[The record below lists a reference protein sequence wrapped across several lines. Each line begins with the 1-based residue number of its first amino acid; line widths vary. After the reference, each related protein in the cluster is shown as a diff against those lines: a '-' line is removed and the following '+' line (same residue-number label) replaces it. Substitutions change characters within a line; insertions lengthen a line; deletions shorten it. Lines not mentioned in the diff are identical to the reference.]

1 MGMRHKPAA
10 GTEITLPITPMLDMS
25 FQLLFFFISTF
36 KLPTGMEGSL
46 DLLLPSQA
54 TPLANDIASAAPASS
69 DKAPDFKSIIP
80 VDVKTPTDDTGSDD
94 AVGDI
99 TTSYKGKNETL
110 SPPWSTGKT
119 PGKSDMQELIDKLQS
134 YLDEAQ
140 KTGDTITSVKIQGVS
155 RLKFRAVVR
164 VMDACRRAGLKDIS
178 FAMPSDYVDYMKL
191 HP

>member
-1 MGMRHKPAA
+1 MSLRRHPEK

-36 KLPTGMEGSL
+36 KLPTGMEGTL

-54 TPLANDIASAAPASS
+54 TPLANDIATAATASN
-69 DKAPDFKSIIP
+69 DKPPDFKSIVPI
-80 VDVKTPTDDTGSDD
+80 DVKTPTQDTGSDE

-110 SPPWSTGKT
+110 SPPYDKDLGDLTK
-119 PGKSDMQELIDKLQS
+119 KLQS

-164 VMDACRRAGLKDIS
+164 VMDACRKAGLKDIS
-178 FAMPSDYVDYMKL
+178 FAQPSDYSDYVRL